1 MDLLPSEVPDRGED
15 DDGAGVASDGIG
27 GSGGALGKGRF
38 LGAVVEPVK
47 IKKEGGTIFSFLL
60 SSDISIY
67 IQLKAIKR

>member
-15 DDGAGVASDGIG
+15 GDAGVASDGIG
-27 GSGGALGKGRF
+27 GNGGALGKGRF